1 MSDKSINIPQSFLS
15 SENYKKYRVLWHLL
29 FWVFYLLL
37 ISVSYTIDID
47 KQLNVLD
54 VMLRFSITLPIDIFA
69 SYFTAY
75 FLLPVFLLR
84 GKYIKFIVFFLIS
97 AFLFVL
103 LQRVCI
109 YYINLPIFHPQY
121 TEKPPFFDFDY
132 IFSFFNIYA
141 VVGIVTSIRLFKLWL
156 RNQRATQYLKE
167 EKLEAELKFL
177 KSQIHPHFLFN
188 TLNNLYALTL
198 DKSDQAPEVVMKLSS
213 LLDYMLYEAN
223 DPKVS
228 LEKEI
233 KLIRDFLALESIRY
247 GSSLGVEF
255 DLSGSSSGYYI
266 APMLLLPF
274 VENSFKHGLSKQ
286 TDKPWIKI
294 KLNLERGLLHF
305 NVNNS
310 QGKIKQDKKESYTEG
325 IGLSNVKR
333 RLDLIYL
340 KNYSLKIMDE
350 EDYFEI
356 DLYINL
362 V

>member
-1 MSDKSINIPQSFLS
+1 MNKNSIYLPQSFLS
-15 SENYKKYRVLWHLL
+15 SENYNKYRILWHFL
-29 FWVFYLLL
+29 FWVFYLL
-37 ISVSYTIDID
+37 IFSISYTIDID
-47 KQLNVLD
+47 KLNVLE
-54 VMLRFSITLPIDIFA
+54 VMLRFSITLPVDIFA

-84 GKYIKFIVFFLIS
+84 GKYIKFLIFLLIS
-97 AFLFVL
+97 AFIFIL

-109 YYINLPIFHPQY
+109 YYINFPIFIPEY
-121 TEKPPFFDFDY
+121 VNKEPFFEFDY

-141 VVGIVTSIRLFKLWL
+141 VVGIVTSIRLFKFWL
-156 RNQRATQYLKE
+156 RNQTATQNLKE

-198 DKSDQAPEVVMKLSS
+198 DKSDQAPEVVMKLSN

-228 LEKEI
+228 LDKEI
-233 KLIRDFLALESIRY
+233 HLIRNFLDLESIRY
-247 GSSLGVEF
+247 GEGLDINF
-255 DLSGSSSGYYI
+255 DLKGSSSGYYI

-274 VENSFKHGLSKQ
+274 IENSFKHGLSKQ
-286 TDKPWIKI
+286 TTKAWIQI
-294 KLNLERGLLHF
+294 DMILERGLLHF
-305 NVNNS
+305 NVKNS
-310 QGKIKQDKKESYTEG
+310 QGKIKDNKKESYTEG

-333 RLDLIYL
+333 RLDLIYE
-340 KNYSLKIMDE
+340 KNYSLKIKDE
-350 EDYFEI
+350 AEQFEI

-362 V
+362 T

>member
-1 MSDKSINIPQSFLS
+1 MTSTSLLIPDTFLS
-15 SENYKKYRVLWHLL
+15 SANYKRYRILWHLL
-29 FWVFYLLL
+29 FWVLYLLL
-37 ISVSYTIDID
+37 FSVSYTIHYD
-47 KQLNVLD
+47 KLSVLD
-54 VMLRFSITLPIDIFA
+54 VMIRFSITLPVDIFA

-75 FLLPVFLLR
+75 YLLPVFLLK
-84 GKYIKFIVFFLIS
+84 GKYIRFIVFFLIS
-97 AFLFVL
+97 AFLFIL

-109 YYINLPIFHPQY
+109 YYINLPIFYP
-121 TEKPPFFDFDY
+121 EILERVSFFDFDY
-132 IFSFFNIYA
+132 IYSFFNIYA
-141 VVGIVTSIRLFKLWL
+141 VVGIVTSIRLFKFWFK
-156 RNQRATQYLKE
+156 NQRATQNLRE

-198 DKSDQAPEVVMKLSS
+198 DKSDQAPEVVIKLSN

-233 KLIRDFLALESIRY
+233 SLIQNFLDLETIRY
-247 GSSLGVEF
+247 GDSLKVSF
-255 DLSGSSSGYYI
+255 DLSGDPTGYYI

-286 TDKPWIKI
+286 TSKPWIHI
-294 KLNLERGLLHF
+294 RMDLERGLLHF
-305 NVNNS
+305 NVKNS
-310 QGKIKQDKKESYTEG
+310 QARQNGDRKESYTEG
-325 IGLSNVKR
+325 IGLSNVHR

-340 KNYSLKIMDE
+340 KNYSLTIKNE
-350 EDYFEI
+350 ADYFAI

-362 V
+362 T

>member
-1 MSDKSINIPQSFLS
+1 MKNASFQIPGTFLS
-15 SENYKKYRVLWHLL
+15 SRNYKRYRVFYHLL
-29 FWVFYLLL
+29 FWVFYLLMF
-37 ISVSYTIDID
+37 SVSYTIHYD
-47 KQLNVLD
+47 KLTVFD
-54 VMLRFSITLPIDIFA
+54 VMLRFSITLPVDIFA

-75 FLLPVFLLR
+75 YMLPVLLLR
-84 GKYIKFIVFFLIS
+84 GKYLRFFL
-97 AFLFVL
+97 VL
-103 LQRVCI
+103 LVSASFFILMQRVCI
-109 YYINLPIFHPQY
+109 YYINLPIFYPEMVKQVS
-121 TEKPPFFDFDY
+121 FFNFDY

-141 VVGIVTSIRLFKLWL
+141 VVGIVTSIRLFKFWY
-156 RNQRATQYLKE
+156 RNQRTTQNLKE

-198 DKSDQAPEVVMKLSS
+198 DKSDQAPEVVIKLSN

-233 KLIRDFLALESIRY
+233 LLIRNFLDLEKIRY
-247 GSSLGVEF
+247 GENLEIEF
-255 DLSGSSSGYYI
+255 DLSGDPTGYSI

-286 TDKPWIKI
+286 TVKPWIRI
-294 KLNLERGLLHF
+294 LLGLEKGLLHF
-305 NVNNS
+305 HVKNS
-310 QGKIKQDKKESYTEG
+310 QGQNKRNSKESYTEG

-333 RLDLIYL
+333 RLELIYPRS
-340 KNYSLKIMDE
+340 YSLTIRDE
-350 EDYFEI
+350 SDYFEI

-362 V
+362 S

>member
-1 MSDKSINIPQSFLS
+1 MNNKPINIPESFLS
-15 SENYKKYRVLWHLL
+15 SENYKKYRIMWHLL
-29 FWVFYLLL
+29 FWLAYLMLF
-37 ISVSYTIDID
+37 SVSYTIDID
-47 KQLNVLD
+47 KKLNVLD
-54 VMLRFSITLPIDIFA
+54 VMLRFSTTLPVDIFA

-84 GKYIKFIVFFLIS
+84 GKYIRFILFFLIS
-97 AFLFVL
+97 AFAFIL

-109 YYINLPIFHPQY
+109 FYINLPIFHPEY
-121 TEKPPFFDFDY
+121 TDKPPFFDFDY
-132 IFSFFNIYA
+132 IFTFFNIYA
-141 VVGIVTSIRLFKLWL
+141 VVGIVTSIRLFKFWL
-156 RNQRATQYLKE
+156 RNQRSTQNLKE

-228 LEKEI
+228 LEKEV
-233 KLIRDFLALESIRY
+233 KLIEDFLALESIRY
-247 GSSLGVEF
+247 GNSLEIDF
-255 DLSGSSSGYYI
+255 NLRGSTSGYYI

-286 TDKPWIKI
+286 SSKPWIKI
-294 KLNLERGLLHF
+294 DMLMERGLLHF
-305 NVNNS
+305 KVNNS
-310 QGKIKQDKKESYTEG
+310 QGRIKKDSKESYTEG
-325 IGLSNVKR
+325 IGLANVRR
-333 RLDLIYL
+333 RLELIYQ
-340 KNYSLKIMDE
+340 KNYSLKILDK

-356 DLYINL
+356 DLFINL
-362 V
+362 T

>member
-1 MSDKSINIPQSFLS
+1 MKQKSIDITQSFLS

-29 FWVFYLLL
+29 FWVSYLLL
-37 ISVSYTIDID
+37 FSVSYTIDID
-47 KQLNVLD
+47 KINVLE
-54 VMLRFSITLPIDIFA
+54 VMLRFSITLPVDIFA

-75 FLLPVFLLR
+75 FLLPFFLLR
-84 GKYIKFIVFFLIS
+84 GKYIRFILLLLLS
-97 AFLFVL
+97 AVLFIL

-109 YYINLPIFHPQY
+109 YYINLPIFHPEY
-121 TEKPPFFDFDY
+121 TQNEPFFEFDY

-141 VVGIVTSIRLFKLWL
+141 VVGIFTTIRLFKFWL
-156 RNQRATQYLKE
+156 RNQRATQLLKE

-198 DKSDQAPEVVMKLSS
+198 DKSDQAPEVVMKLSN

-223 DPKVS
+223 DRKVS

-233 KLIRDFLALESIRY
+233 TLIQNFLDLEKIRY
-247 GSSLGVEF
+247 GDSLKIDFKIE
-255 DLSGSSSGYYI
+255 GSSSGLYL

-286 TDKPWIKI
+286 TTKPWLDITMK
-294 KLNLERGLLHF
+294 LERGILHF
-305 NVNNS
+305 NVRNS
-310 QGKIKQDKKESYTEG
+310 QGKNKEDRKESYTEG

-333 RLDLIYL
+333 RLELIYT
-340 KNYSLKIMDE
+340 KNYSLNIKNME
-350 EDYFEI
+350 EVFEI
-356 DLYINL
+356 DLFINL
-362 V
+362 I